1 MFDIG
6 WSELILIG
14 TVALI
19 VVGPKDLPDMFR
31 QLGRFTSKARSMA
44 REFSSAMEDAAK
56 ESGVNDV
63 ADDLRKI
70 TSPKSLGL
78 DAVRNAATKFESWDP
93 MRATRTASDHAKVV
107 DEQIRHSAASVT
119 AAPPAAEMLR
129 PTVAPKPVEQ
139 KSARP
144 RPEPVRRRKVDM
156 AGPMRKPV
164 PRKPLPKKHDR

>member
-56 ESGVNDV
+56 ESGVHDV
-63 ADDLRKI
+63 AGDLRKI
-70 TSPKSLGL
+70 TSPKSMGL
-78 DAVRNAATKFESWDP
+78 DAVRNAATKFETWDP
-93 MRATRTASDHAKVV
+93 MRATRTATEHAKAVE
-107 DEQIRHSAASVT
+107 EQIRHSAASVT

-129 PTVAPKPVEQ
+129 PPMEQKPVLQ
-139 KSARP
+139 KPARP
-144 RPEPVRRRKVDM
+144 RPEPVRRRKLDV
-156 AGPMRKPV
+156 AGPARKPV